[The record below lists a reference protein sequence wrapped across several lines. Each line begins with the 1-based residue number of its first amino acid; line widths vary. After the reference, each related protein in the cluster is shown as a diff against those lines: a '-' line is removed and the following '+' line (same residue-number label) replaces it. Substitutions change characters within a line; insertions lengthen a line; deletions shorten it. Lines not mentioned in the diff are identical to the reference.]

1 MRLKTRLS
9 IVSVLLA
16 VVPLLIACFA
26 IGFIAYQEGKAAVSK
41 EVENNLI
48 SRRNAMQNQ
57 VERYFATMQSQ
68 ATTLAHSTMVIDAA
82 KAFKAAFND
91 IEPMGE
97 STLQALESYYLN
109 QFRAVLVDKSPLRE
123 REATRLF
130 TQLSEQAQ
138 SLQTQYIAENPHPLG
153 SKDQLL
159 TGPNNN
165 DYDAV
170 HRKYHQALRDFQSQ
184 FGFYDIFLVS
194 PEGDVVYS
202 VFKEVD
208 FATSLTTGPFSDSG
222 LARAFQVAS
231 GQTTRQGNFIDFAP
245 YLPSYNAAAGFI
257 SAAIIDDGVLLGVLV
272 FQLPVDEIN
281 NMLTFSGQW
290 KAQGLGDTGEIY
302 VVNQA
307 KKLLTNSR
315 FFVEDKSQF
324 LTVLEAHNVAQ
335 DIIAKIEQQDTTVGI
350 LEVDSPGTRA
360 ALNGE
365 SGVAIFDDY
374 RSVAVASAY
383 APLNIEGLNWAI
395 VSEVDYAEA
404 FAMISSL
411 QISIFKSA
419 LVFVLI
425 AGVVATLIGIFIATR
440 VTQPILAASNA
451 IRDIA
456 DNNDFRLRAPT
467 EGDAEICELSESVN
481 RLVGRL
487 QGNFSDMLS
496 SAHTLKEMSI
506 VLSERMGAL
515 INAVNQQSLDCE
527 QSATAGLQMQQAV
540 QEVAN
545 SALKTSEQTQQVNS
559 LTDNTNDLVAQCAL
573 ISQQLAIEMASV
585 GEMMDILSSQ
595 SAKIGSVLDVIQSV
609 AEQTN
614 LLALNAA
621 IEAARAGDAGR
632 GFTVVADEVRGLAI
646 RTQQATGE
654 IEDMIKRLQSGVE
667 KAQGRVQQS
676 QSQSVNNAET
686 SEQAKASLGDVTSAI
701 AQIAAM
707 NTQVAAASKQQS
719 DAVQQISQSISAISQ
734 EASDNLT
741 RGREIDERAVQLE
754 QLAVKL
760 NCILTH
766 YRV

>member
-1 MRLKTRLS
+1 MQLKTRLS
-9 IVSVLLA
+9 IVSILLA

-26 IGFIAYQEGKAAVSK
+26 IGLIAYQEGEAAVSK
-41 EVENNLI
+41 EVKNNLV

-57 VERYFATMQSQ
+57 VERYFETMQAQ

-82 KAFKAAFND
+82 ESFNVAFSEVLPAS
-91 IEPMGE
+91 E
-97 STLQALESYYLN
+97 SELQALERYYQA
-109 QFRAVLVDKSPLRE
+109 QFQPVLTEKSPQQRE
-123 REATRLF
+123 EATRLF
-130 TQLSEQAQ
+130 NQLSDRAK
-138 SLQTQYIAENPHPLG
+138 SLQAKYIADNPNPLG

-159 TGPNNN
+159 MAQNNTL
-165 DYDAV
+165 YDEV
-170 HRKYHQALRDFQSQ
+170 HGRYHKALRDFQSQ
-184 FGFYDIFLVS
+184 FGFYDIFIVS
-194 PEGDVVYS
+194 PEGKVVYS

-208 FATSLTTGPFSDSG
+208 FATSLTQGPFRDSG
-222 LARAFQVAS
+222 LARAYQVAS
-231 GQTTRQGNFIDFAP
+231 QQSSRQGNFIDFAP

-257 SAAIIDDGVLLGVLV
+257 SSAIVDEGKLLGVLV
-272 FQLPVDEIN
+272 FQLPIDEIN
-281 NMLTFSGQW
+281 KMLTFSGQW
-290 KAQGLGDTGEIY
+290 KAQGLGESGEIY
-302 VVNQA
+302 IVNQSRQ
-307 KKLLTNSR
+307 LLTNSR
-315 FFVEDKSQF
+315 FFVEDKAQF
-324 LTVLEAHNVAQ
+324 LAVLRAHNVSTQ
-335 DIIAKIEQQDTTVGI
+335 TISQIEQQDTTVGI

-360 ALNGE
+360 ALNGK

-374 RSVAVASAY
+374 RSIAVASAY

-395 VSEVDYAEA
+395 ISEVDYAEA
-404 FAMISSL
+404 FAMISAL
-411 QISIFKSA
+411 KLSIVQSA
-419 LVFVLI
+419 LIFVLI

-440 VTQPILAASNA
+440 ITQPILAASNA

-456 DNNDFRLRAPT
+456 DNNDFRLRAPAK
-467 EGDAEICELSESVN
+467 GDAEIRELSESVN

-487 QGNFSDMLS
+487 QGNFGDMLG

-527 QSATAGLQMQQAV
+527 QSATAGAQMQQAV

-559 LTDNTNDLVAQCAL
+559 LTDNTNDLVAQCAM
-573 ISQQLAIEMASV
+573 ISQQLATEMDSV
-585 GEMMDILSSQ
+585 GEMMEILSNQ

-621 IEAARAGDAGR
+621 IEAARAGEAGR
-632 GFTVVADEVRGLAI
+632 GFAVVADEVRGLAI

-667 KAQGRVQQS
+667 KAQGRVKQS
-676 QSQSVNNAET
+676 QSQSVSNADT
-686 SEQAKASLGDVTSAI
+686 SEQAKASLGDVTEAI

-719 DAVQQISQSISAISQ
+719 DAVLQISQSISAISE
-734 EASDNLT
+734 EASNNLSC
-741 RGREIDERAVQLE
+741 GREIDERAAQLE
-754 QLAVKL
+754 QLAVEL
-760 NCILTH
+760 DGILTH